1 MYNATRGLQ
10 CRSRTPTIRTATW
23 KCAARSS
30 ASSPTQRRASFGVS
44 PTATAATNLP
54 PTPRPGARLPPT
66 PRTGWSSW
74 CARPGSAIINTASTP
89 MTTPNIDL
97 GRFGVFTWDP
107 SSGFLDLGLAVTP
120 EQAQEIERLGYGTLW
135 VTGSPAAELSFAEP
149 LLESTTALKVA
160 TGIVNIWTADAK
172 TIAESF
178 HRINT
183 AYPGRFVLGIGAGHP
198 EHTEQYRKP
207 YDALVDYL
215 NELDEHGVPAN
226 QRVLAALGPRVLR
239 LAAGRTAG
247 AHPYNT
253 TPEHTAQAREIIGPN
268 ALLAP
273 EHKVL
278 PVADAEEALAV
289 GRKVLNTYNYLNL
302 TNYVNNF
309 NGLGFPDAN
318 LTPPGSDKFIA
329 ALVAYGTPDDVA
341 NRLGEHLRAG
351 ANQVVIQVLGGS
363 DKLLPTLSELAGALG
378 LKARAA

>member
-1 MYNATRGLQ
+1 M
-10 CRSRTPTIRTATW
+10 TA
-23 KCAARSS
+23 
-30 ASSPTQRRASFGVS
+30 
-44 PTATAATNLP
+44 
-54 PTPRPGARLPPT
+54 
-66 PRTGWSSW
+66 
-74 CARPGSAIINTASTP
+74 
-89 MTTPNIDL
+89 PNIDL

-107 SSGFLDLGLAVTP
+107 GSSFLDLGLAVTP

-172 TIAESF
+172 TVAESF

-183 AYPGRFVLGIGAGHP
+183 AHPGRFVLGIGAGHP
-198 EHTEQYRKP
+198 EHTAQYRKP

-215 NELDEHGVPAN
+215 DELDEYGVPAN
-226 QRVLAALGPRVLR
+226 LRVLAALGPRVLR
-239 LAAGRTAG
+239 LAAERTAG

-268 ALLAP
+268 ARLAP

-278 PVADAEEALAV
+278 PIADAEEALAV

-309 NGLGFPDAN
+309 KRLGFTDVD
-318 LTPPGSDKFIA
+318 LTPPGSDKFID
-329 ALVAYGTPDDVA
+329 ALVAYGTPDDIA
-341 NRLGEHLRAG
+341 NRLRDHLRAG
-351 ANQVVIQVLGGS
+351 ANHVVIQVLGGP
-363 DKLLPTLSELAGALG
+363 DKLLPTLAELAGPLG

>member
-1 MYNATRGLQ
+1 
-10 CRSRTPTIRTATW
+10 
-23 KCAARSS
+23 
-30 ASSPTQRRASFGVS
+30 
-44 PTATAATNLP
+44 
-54 PTPRPGARLPPT
+54 
-66 PRTGWSSW
+66 
-74 CARPGSAIINTASTP
+74 

-107 SSGFLDLGLAVTP
+107 GSSFLGLGLAVTP
-120 EQAQEIERLGYGTLW
+120 EQAQDIERLGYRTLW

-172 TIAESF
+172 TVAASF

-183 AYPGRFVLGIGAGHP
+183 AHPGRFVLGIGAGHP
-198 EHTEQYRKP
+198 EHTEHYRKP

-215 NELDEHGVPAN
+215 DELDEYRVPAT

-239 LAAGRTAG
+239 LAAERTAG

-253 TPEHTAQAREIIGPN
+253 TPEHSAQAREIIGPN

-278 PVADAEEALAV
+278 PIADAEEALAV

-309 NGLGFPDAN
+309 KRLGFTDAD
-318 LTPPGSDKFIA
+318 LTPPGSDKFIE
-329 ALVAYGTPDDVA
+329 ALVAYGTPDDIA
-341 NRLGEHLRAG
+341 NRLREHLRAG
-351 ANQVVIQVLGGS
+351 ADHVVIQVLGGS

-378 LKARAA
+378 LTPRP